1 MNAEIELLSP
11 PAPGGVQAAYSVSV
25 VRGRDEL
32 ADLADAW
39 QALGAQ
45 AGGPIEHYE
54 WAAAILE
61 TARELDSPS
70 AIAISRGEQLVALAA
85 LEVKR
90 LAGVRRRLML
100 GESWHREPM
109 DLLARDEGAL
119 QRLVQAL
126 AKTGWPY
133 VLGRLPAESN
143 SVVALRAALAGRAK
157 IIERPQ
163 AATPYIPLDA
173 SWEQPE
179 QHLNSGRRSD
189 LRRAQRRAEKLGPV
203 KTEVLSPVPHEVS
216 DLLEEAFEVEARSWK
231 GRAGTALACDPVDAA
246 FCRAYALAA
255 SRAGMLRI
263 CRLRIGTKTVAV
275 QIAMQ
280 QAGAFWLLK
289 IGYDAEFAAC
299 SPGLLLLRE
308 TIAYAARAGLRS
320 FEFLGQS
327 EAWIETWTSQK
338 RECVALRIYPYN
350 LHGAAA
356 LAVDAAVIA
365 GRVARQQGR
374 QLAIYS
380 RGLAKSWAL
389 PVVRRAARNYI
400 AGETV
405 AEALRVVQQMNERG
419 LRATIG
425 FWDTEQQGAREVADQ
440 YLAGLTGLAGDEQGT
455 NLSIKLPSLRYS
467 PELLG
472 EVIDQAQAAGRR
484 IHFDA
489 MAPDSA
495 ERTRAMIDDM
505 LASRPGIDLGVTLP
519 GRWQRS
525 REDAQ
530 WAAERQ
536 LYVRVVKGEW
546 ADPLDPQRD
555 LRSGYLETIDRLAGK
570 ARAVGVATHDPVLAA
585 EAIGRLQAA
594 GTPCCLELLYGL
606 PLRAQLAT
614 ARRLGVPAQVYVPYG
629 EAYMPYALSQ
639 IRRKPRVLW
648 WLLRDLAASWWG

>member
-11 PAPGGVQAAYSVSV
+11 PAPAGVQADYAVSV
-25 VRGRDEL
+25 IHDRDDL
-32 ADLADAW
+32 ADLTDAW
-39 QALGAQ
+39 QALGTQ
-45 AGGPIEHYE
+45 AGGPIEHHE

-70 AIAISRGEQLVALAA
+70 VVAVNSGEQLVALAA
-85 LEVKR
+85 LEIKR
-90 LAGVRRRLML
+90 LAGVRRQLML

-109 DLLARDEGAL
+109 DLLARDEVAL
-119 QRLVQAL
+119 QHLAHAL
-126 AKTGWPY
+126 AKTRWPY

-143 SVVALRAALAGRAK
+143 SVLALRAAFAGRAK

-163 AATPYIPLDA
+163 AATPFIPLDA
-173 SWEQPE
+173 SWKQPE

-189 LRRAQRRAEKLGPV
+189 LRRAQRRAEKLGSV
-203 KTEVLSPVPHEVS
+203 KAEVLSPAPHEVS
-216 DLLEEAFEVEARSWK
+216 DLLDEAFEVEARSWK
-231 GRAGTALACDPVDAA
+231 GREGTALACDPLDAA
-246 FCRAYALAA
+246 FCRAYALGA
-255 SRAGMLRI
+255 SRTGILRI
-263 CRLRIGTKTVAV
+263 CRLQIDAQTVAV

-299 SPGLLLLRE
+299 SPGMLMLRE
-308 TIAYAARAGLRS
+308 AIAHAARAGLRS

-327 EAWIETWTSQK
+327 ESWIETWTSHK
-338 RECVALRIYPYN
+338 RQCVALRIYPYN

-356 LAVDAAVIA
+356 LAADGAVMA
-365 GRVARQQGR
+365 GRVAREQGQQWAIRGR
-374 QLAIYS
+374 ALVK
-380 RGLAKSWAL
+380 RCAL

-405 AEALRVVQQMNERG
+405 ADALRVVRQLNERG

-425 FWDTEQQGAREVADQ
+425 FWDTEQQGSREVADQ
-440 YLAGLTGLAGDEQGT
+440 YLAGLAGLAGDEQGT

-472 EVIDQAQAAGRR
+472 EVISKGQTVGRR

-495 ERTRAMIDDM
+495 ERTRAMIDEV
-505 LASRPGIDLGVTLP
+505 LAARPGIDLGVTLP
-519 GRWQRS
+519 GRWKRS
-525 REDAQ
+525 LDDAP
-530 WAAERQ
+530 WAAQRQ

-546 ADPLDPQRD
+546 ADPLDPRRD
-555 LRSGYLETIDRLAGK
+555 LRSGFLETIDRLAGK
-570 ARAVGVATHDPVLAA
+570 AQAVGVATHDPGLAA

-606 PLRAQLAT
+606 PMRAQLAV
-614 ARRLGVPAQVYVPYG
+614 ARRMGVPAQVYVPYG